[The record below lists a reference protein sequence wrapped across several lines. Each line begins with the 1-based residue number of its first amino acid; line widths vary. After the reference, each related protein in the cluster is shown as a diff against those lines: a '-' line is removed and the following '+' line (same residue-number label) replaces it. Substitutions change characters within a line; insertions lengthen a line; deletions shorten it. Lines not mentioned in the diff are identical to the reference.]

1 LLTLNPEERLGANG
15 AREVKKHPFF
25 EEINWDTILTQE
37 PPFVPRVEL
46 DSTVYF
52 EPREIR
58 YPIGTRENEEMHIK
72 ELEEAAEG
80 STFVGTSEDLMFPD
94 FWYVNFAN
102 LERKN
107 LDLLENLSKFTKKRT
122 KSC

>member
-1 LLTLNPEERLGANG
+1 M
-15 AREVKKHPFF
+15 
-25 EEINWDTILTQE
+25 TIA
-37 PPFVPRVEL
+37 
-46 DSTVYF
+46 
-52 EPREIR
+52 REIR